1 MISVF
6 VAIGILTG
14 CTSIDV
20 QKNLP
25 ESETENHSETDT
37 ANEQTESLAVEA
49 AEQSTNE
56 GDVDLSKQAG
66 RELSSK
72 ELQDF
77 TDLINQIENNGFLLS
92 EYAVPADVNLEEVL
106 YNGAGINSVPMTERE
121 MSAYLKAAGSS
132 EITTDCIKLTTQQ
145 INDFLN
151 RKMGI
156 SFWDISEEFSW
167 VYLPEFDEFINEHGD
182 TNFAAFTCVSGIQVG
197 EDTYILNCAAND
209 EFASA
214 CELELRKVGDTY
226 QFVSNHF
233 NDDIQNA
240 KDIWV
245 IADQTF
251 QVNLDD
257 WGDVTFTSYAP
268 DTSVSMFT
276 DVTFALVKDGE
287 TVFKFPGM
295 EENNIRGACIFERI
309 KAIGFKD
316 YDGDGR
322 KDVIIINQ
330 YVPGAGKDIE
340 QVFDEVRVY
349 RYKADKQEFIL
360 DIDACDFLN
369 VNHITN
375 SIAEVV
381 EQLPISK
388 NEDIEADKITVEEAC
403 QKITNTYF
411 STNDMYETAYD
422 EDGKLSVVLSR
433 WEHPWAEEKVNRP
446 GETLLFY
453 DSETDNEYVFGCYKV
468 YYEQD
473 RKTVF
478 ATQTVGWYHVNF
490 NTGELSN

>member
-1 MISVF
+1 MLGVF
-6 VAIGILTG
+6 AAIGILTG
-14 CTSIDV
+14 CTSIDA

-25 ESETENHSETDT
+25 ETETENHSETDT
-37 ANEQTESLAVEA
+37 SNEQTASLS
-49 AEQSTNE
+49 AEQSTSEENI
-56 GDVDLSKQAG
+56 DLSKQAE

-72 ELQDF
+72 ELRDF
-77 TDLINQIENNGFLLS
+77 TYLINQNENNGFLLS
-92 EYAVPADVNLEEVL
+92 AYAVPADVNLEEVL
-106 YNGAGINSVPMTERE
+106 YNGAGINSVPMTEQE
-121 MSAYLKAAGSS
+121 MGAYLKASGSS
-132 EITTDCIKLTTQQ
+132 EITTDCIKLTSQQ
-145 INDFLN
+145 INEFLN
-151 RKMGI
+151 KKMGI

-182 TNFAAFTCVSGIQVG
+182 TNFAAFTCVSGTQVG
-197 EDTYILNCAAND
+197 EDTYRLDCAAND
-209 EFASA
+209 EFVSD
-214 CELELRKVGDTY
+214 CEVELHKVGDTF

-251 QVNLDD
+251 QVDLDV

-287 TVFKFPGM
+287 TVFEFPGM
-295 EENNIRGACIFERI
+295 EENNIRGACIFEGI

-330 YVPGAGKDIE
+330 YAPGAGKDIE

-349 RYKADKQEFIL
+349 HNDEQEFVL

-369 VNHITN
+369 GNHITN

-388 NEDIEADKITVEEAC
+388 NQDIEAEVE
-403 QKITNTYF
+403 
-411 STNDMYETAYD
+411 
-422 EDGKLSVVLSR
+422 
-433 WEHPWAEEKVNRP
+433 
-446 GETLLFY
+446 
-453 DSETDNEYVFGCYKV
+453 
-468 YYEQD
+468 
-473 RKTVF
+473 
-478 ATQTVGWYHVNF
+478 
-490 NTGELSN
+490 